1 MKKVLLF
8 AAGILIASTQSF
20 AQNAQTLSN
29 SQFISIGPVIGF
41 GDSWVGHMSNSS
53 AYFGNV
59 SSKTMFMPSG
69 YIGVG
74 LIYARNEHWG
84 WGGQL
89 TLGTEGYKEQYTY
102 NPEFGRPYTET
113 YTATPL
119 YLRVPL
125 RAYYFFG
132 DYRNTVRPKVYLG
145 PSFGLKLSESD
156 NVSGGTESN
165 VAATTGTFRTFDFG
179 INAGAGVNI
188 KLAKTI
194 WLNMD
199 LGYTQG
205 LVDVLKDPE
214 NNYNVNHNLDFN
226 AGVLFGIK

>member
-8 AAGILIASTQSF
+8 ATGALLAATQSF
-20 AQNAQTLSN
+20 AQNTQNMSN
-29 SQFISIGPVIGF
+29 SQFMSIGPVVGF
-41 GDSWVGHMSNSS
+41 GNSWVGNMSAPN
-53 AYFGNV
+53 YFGNV
-59 SSKTMFMPSG
+59 TAKSKFMPSG

-89 TLGTEGYKEQYTY
+89 TLGTEGYKKEFTYT
-102 NPEFGRPYTET
+102 PDFGRSLTQT

-119 YLRVPL
+119 YLRLPL

-132 DYRNTVRPKVYLG
+132 DYRNIVRPKVYLG

-156 NVSGGTESN
+156 NVSNGSENSLAN
-165 VAATTGTFRTFDFG
+165 TTGTFRTFDFG

-188 KLAKTI
+188 KLAKAM

-205 LVDVLKDPE
+205 LVDVLKDPHD
-214 NNYNVNHNLDFN
+214 NYNVSHNLDFN
-226 AGVLFGIK
+226 AGLLFGIR